1 MNDNRLYRNYKK
13 RISLFYN
20 IIIITTI
27 FLVSNFF
34 LIQVVF
40 SNSYTQKIINSTKA
54 YKKVIGK
61 RGAIYDRNNNLLGHT
76 VKKCQFWTNNQTPTK
91 NSDKTKIINLLKKHL
106 PQLTIDYDK
115 IFKNKSHHLILVD
128 DLLNTRC
135 IDLIKESKLIK
146 NFHCD
151 FYNHRLYPYNELG
164 AQLIGFTNREN
175 SGRYGIEGF
184 FDNILKPSNKIVEYN
199 KNSRG
204 RIVSAN
210 SLLQPKNGSD
220 ISLTIDIEIQEI
232 LQYQL
237 KKAFI
242 KNNAKS
248 ANGIIMDP
256 FSGEIIAMA
265 SIPDFNLN
273 SYKDLPM
280 DSSHF
285 YYTNRVISE
294 PYEPG
299 STFKI
304 INFANAID
312 KGINK
317 NKKYYCEGGSYKNNY
332 IQPFKDHE
340 PFDSLSFND
349 TFIYSS
355 NIGTIKVF
363 EESSKKSFYDKMK
376 KFGFG
381 IKTNISLK
389 GENSGNI
396 RDLKYYNN
404 NLRDLA
410 SASIGQSISVT
421 NLQLALAYSSIANGG
436 YLMKPKIIKKIKTKS
451 DSIIYNKPNI
461 IRRTIQKNTS
471 EYFTTI
477 LNEVV
482 NKGTG
487 KKAYLDEINVGGK
500 TGTAEIWNKTDKK
513 YSTKNYNSSF
523 ASIFPIKEPKYVMIV
538 TIDSPK
544 YDKRW
549 GGESAA
555 PCTKEIINN
564 ILLHDKS
571 ISKKVKKNE
580 KA

>member
-20 IIIITTI
+20 IIIITAL
-27 FLVSNFF
+27 FLVSKFF

-54 YKKVIGK
+54 YKKVNGK

-76 VKKCQFWTNNQTPTK
+76 VKKCKFWLDNHRVNDSS
-91 NSDKTKIINLLKKHL
+91 NKTKIINLLKKHL
-106 PQLTIDYDK
+106 PQLSINYDD
-115 IFKNKSHHLILVD
+115 IFKKKSSHLVLVD
-128 DLLNTRC
+128 NLLYANC
-135 IDLIKESKLIK
+135 IDLINESKNIK
-146 NFHCD
+146 NLQCE
-151 FYNHRLYPYNELG
+151 YYYHRLYPYNELA

-175 SGRYGIEGF
+175 DGKYGIEGF
-184 FDNILKPSNKIVEYN
+184 FDDKLKPSEQIVEYN

-204 RIVSAN
+204 RIVSSN
-210 SLLQPKNGSD
+210 SLVQPKDGSD
-220 ISLTIDIEIQEI
+220 ISLTIDIGIQEI
-232 LQYQL
+232 LQYEL
-237 KKAFI
+237 KKTLN

-265 SIPDFNLN
+265 SLPDFNLN
-273 SYKDLPM
+273 SYQNLPS

-312 KGINK
+312 KGLFK
-317 NKKYYCEGGSYKNNY
+317 KKKYYCENGSYKNNY
-332 IQPFKDHE
+332 IQPFKDHD
-340 PFDSLSFND
+340 PYDSLSFND
-349 TFIYSS
+349 IFIYSS

-363 EESSKKSFYDKMK
+363 EEYSKESFYNKMK
-376 KFGFG
+376 EFGFG

-389 GENSGNI
+389 NENSGNI
-396 RDLKYYNN
+396 RELKYYTNN
-404 NLRDLA
+404 SRDLA

-436 YLMKPKIIKKIKTKS
+436 YLMKPKIIKKIKTKN
-451 DSIIYNKPNI
+451 DSIVFNKPNI
-461 IRRTIQKNTS
+461 IRRTILKNTS
-471 EYFTTI
+471 EYFLSI

-487 KKAYLDEINVGGK
+487 KKAYLDEINIGGK
-500 TGTAEIWNKTDKK
+500 TGTAEIWNKINNR
-513 YSTKNYNSSF
+513 YSTQNYNSTF
-523 ASIFPIKEPKYVMIV
+523 ASIFPIDEPKYVMIV

-564 ILLHDKS
+564 ILLHDKNIS
-571 ISKKVKKNE
+571 IKQKKNE
-580 KA
+580 KT

>member
-76 VKKCQFWTNNQTPTK
+76 VKKCQFWTNNQNPTK
-91 NSDKTKIINLLKKHL
+91 NNDKTKIINLLKKHL

-115 IFKNKSHHLILVD
+115 IFKNKSDHLILVD

-285 YYTNRVISE
+285 YYKNRVISE

-436 YLMKPKIIKKIKTKS
+436 YLMKPKIIKKIKTKT

-487 KKAYLDEINVGGK
+487 KKAYLGEINVGGK

>member
-1 MNDNRLYRNYKK
+1 MNDNRLYISYKK
-13 RISLFYN
+13 RIHLFYN
-20 IIIITTI
+20 IIIITAVI
-27 FLVSNFF
+27 LVSNFF

-40 SNSYTQKIINSTKA
+40 ANSYNQKIINSTKA
-54 YKKVIGK
+54 YKKVNGK

-76 VKKCQFWTNNQTPTK
+76 VKKCQFWINNE
-91 NSDKTKIINLLKKHL
+91 SDNDNDKLKIINLLNKYL
-106 PQLTIDYDK
+106 PQLSINYND
-115 IFKNKSHHLILVD
+115 IFKKKTRHLVLVD
-128 DLLNTRC
+128 NLLYTNCR
-135 IDLIKESKLIK
+135 DLINESKKIK
-146 NFHCD
+146 NLQYD
-151 FYNHRLYPYNELG
+151 YYYHRLYPYNELA

-175 SGRYGIEGF
+175 NGRYGIEGF
-184 FDNILKPSNKIVEYN
+184 FDNILKPSEQIVEYN

-204 RIVSAN
+204 RIVSSN
-210 SLLQPKNGSD
+210 SLVQLKDGSD
-220 ISLTIDIEIQEI
+220 VSLTIDIEIQEI
-232 LQYQL
+232 LQYEL
-237 KKAFI
+237 KKALI

-265 SIPDFNLN
+265 SLPDFNLN
-273 SYKDLPM
+273 SYQNLPS

-312 KGINK
+312 KGLYT
-317 NKKYYCEGGSYKNNY
+317 NKKYYCENGIYKNNY
-332 IQPFKDHE
+332 IQPFKDHD
-340 PFDSLSFND
+340 PYDSLSFND
-349 TFIYSS
+349 IFIFSS

-376 KFGFG
+376 EFGFG

-389 GENSGNI
+389 SENSGNI
-396 RDLKYYNN
+396 RELKYYTNN
-404 NLRDLA
+404 SRDLA

-421 NLQLALAYSSIANGG
+421 NLQLVLAYSSIANGG
-436 YLMKPKIIKKIKTKS
+436 YLMKPKIIKKIKTKN
-451 DSIIYNKPNI
+451 DSVVFNKPNI
-461 IRRTIQKNTS
+461 IRRTVLKNTS
-471 EYFTTI
+471 KYFTSI

-487 KKAYLDEINVGGK
+487 KKAYLDEINIGGK
-500 TGTAEIWNKTDKK
+500 TGTAEIWNKINNK
-513 YSTKNYNSSF
+513 YSTQNYNSSF
-523 ASIFPIKEPKYVMIV
+523 ASIFPIEEPKYVMIV

-564 ILLHDKS
+564 ILLHDRNIS
-571 ISKKVKKNE
+571 IKLKKNE

>member
-76 VKKCQFWTNNQTPTK
+76 VKKCQFWTNNQTTTK
-91 NSDKTKIINLLKKHL
+91 NNDKTKIINLLKKHL

-285 YYTNRVISE
+285 YYKNRVISE

>member
-76 VKKCQFWTNNQTPTK
+76 VKKCQFWTNNQNPTK
-91 NSDKTKIINLLKKHL
+91 NNDKTKIINLLKKHL

-115 IFKNKSHHLILVD
+115 IFKNKSDHLILVD

-285 YYTNRVISE
+285 YYKNRVISE

-487 KKAYLDEINVGGK
+487 KKAYLGEINVGGK